1 MADAQPSQQLEARME
16 ALAEPENDI
25 RVLTFEAVQ
34 RLAQEFELSPR
45 IVHRQALQ
53 KRILPRRYLRNFGTL
68 GWEGQLALL
77 EGTVAVIGLGGLGG
91 NVVEGLAR
99 AGIGCLVVV
108 DGDVFVDHNLNRQLL
123 SEEARLGQSKTE
135 AAQARVAAINSAV
148 EVIAYPEMAGAERLR
163 EILREVDVVVDALDR
178 LPTRLSLQDVASEVG
193 IPLVHGAIAGWTG
206 QVMTVFPG
214 DTGLR
219 ALYGEEVPEQGAEV
233 ELGCPA
239 AMPMMVAAWQVQEV
253 VKLLTGQ
260 GKLLR
265 HQLLFIDAEMAT
277 VELLKVGGES
287 PMGVSG
293 CNGFLTPNS

>member
-1 MADAQPSQQLEARME
+1 MPDAQTFPSASLRTGQQLKARVE
-16 ALAEPENDI
+16 ALAEPEGDI

-34 RLAQEFELSPR
+34 RLAHELDLSPR

-53 KRILPRRYLRNFGTL
+53 RRILPRRYLRNFGTL

-108 DGDVFVDHNLNRQLL
+108 DDDVFVDHNLNRQLL
-123 SEEARLGQSKTE
+123 SEEAWLGRPKTE

-148 EVIAYPEMAGAERLR
+148 EVIPYAERVGAERLR
-163 EILREVDVVVDALDR
+163 EILKGVDVVVDALDR
-178 LPTRLSLQDVASEVG
+178 LPSRLTLQDTASEVG

-206 QVMTVFPG
+206 QVMTVLPG
-214 DTGLR
+214 DSGLR

-239 AMPMMVAAWQVQEV
+239 ATPMMVAAWQVQEV

-260 GKLLR
+260 GKILH
-265 HQLLFIDAEMAT
+265 HQLLFMDAEMAT
-277 VELLKVGGES
+277 VELLKVGG
-287 PMGVSG
+287 
-293 CNGFLTPNS
+293 